1 MTLGDDDGPAVVPD
15 LRGTAP
21 GRGAHL
27 HPTAE
32 CLALAE
38 RRRAFARAL
47 RYRGGEPLDLDGL
60 REHLARTVTAQ
71 QTRNW
76 SSSS

>member
-1 MTLGDDDGPAVVPD
+1 MTLVAGEVVPD
-15 LRGTAP
+15 PKGTAR

-47 RYRGGEPLDLDGL
+47 KHPGGQALRFDEL
-60 REHLARTVTAQ
+60 REHLARRRSHTNQ
-71 QTRNW
+71 EMEQ
-76 SSSS
+76 

>member
-1 MTLGDDDGPAVVPD
+1 MTLVAGEVMPD
-15 LRGTAP
+15 LKGTAH

-47 RYRGGEPLDLDGL
+47 RYPGGQALRLDEL
-60 REHLARTVTAQ
+60 REHLTHHESQ
-71 QTRNW
+71 PHQEMEQ
-76 SSSS
+76 

>member
-1 MTLGDDDGPAVVPD
+1 MRVTLVAGEVVPD
-15 LRGTAP
+15 PKGTAH

-27 HPTAE
+27 HPTAA

-47 RYRGGEPLDLDGL
+47 RHPGGQALRLDEL
-60 REHLARTVTAQ
+60 REHIARTSMATNQ
-71 QTRNW
+71 EMEQ
-76 SSSS
+76 